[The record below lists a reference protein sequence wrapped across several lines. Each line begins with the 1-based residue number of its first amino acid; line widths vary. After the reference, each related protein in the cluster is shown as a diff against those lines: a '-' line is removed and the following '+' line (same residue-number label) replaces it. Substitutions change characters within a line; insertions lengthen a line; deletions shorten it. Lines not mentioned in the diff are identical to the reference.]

1 MDKSRQEEMTD
12 DDTEHLVSH
21 ADDNHLPDDNE
32 AAEKA
37 HKMGNSAGLMA
48 NETALAY
55 ANKRRQPLMMHY

>member
-1 MDKSRQEEMTD
+1 MDESRQEEMTD

-37 HKMGNSAGLMA
+37 DKNG
-48 NETALAY
+48 
-55 ANKRRQPLMMHY
+55 